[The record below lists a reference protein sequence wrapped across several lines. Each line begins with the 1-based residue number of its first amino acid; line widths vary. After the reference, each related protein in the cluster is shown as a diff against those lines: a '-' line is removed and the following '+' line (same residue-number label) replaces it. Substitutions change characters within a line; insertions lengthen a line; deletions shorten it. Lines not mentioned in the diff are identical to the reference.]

1 MLRRFDHTC
10 HLSILKWKQGEST
23 ALGTARIPPE
33 RLIPLFDMPPAGDFD
48 HEKQRPL
55 SPTEHIRLFGRR
67 LRERWGR
74 RVAFVDAIMIDDE
87 LHKQGRANHPLTE
100 LLERARLAQALA
112 LPVTGIGRS
121 EDYQRAIRRFVDNS
135 PGLPICFRVTSADL
149 DSGTFTADITALVAE
164 LKCKPPETFFVM
176 DFKGQSSFSDAAIDD
191 FVALLRDRISEL
203 PFLHRWLGLAVVL
216 SSFPASIKLE
226 AGEVKAYPRTDL
238 LAYGR
243 LLMNPK
249 GLLRIPMFG
258 DYAVDTSSNDKP
270 QRRTPSAHLRYSTPA
285 SYIVSKGHSVKKPHG
300 YQAIYPV
307 ADALI
312 AKPGF
317 MGPSYSAGDQFISQ
331 LANRAR
337 GTGNAATWR
346 WASTDHHL
354 TMNFRALNSFFGIV
368 EPETAKSADP
378 AAAQGFL
385 FADLASPPTA
395 PADLSNELAQPGAKG
410 PREVT

>member
-1 MLRRFDHTC
+1 
-10 HLSILKWKQGEST
+10 
-23 ALGTARIPPE
+23 
-33 RLIPLFDMPPAGDFD
+33 
-48 HEKQRPL
+48 
-55 SPTEHIRLFGRR
+55 
-67 LRERWGR
+67 
-74 RVAFVDAIMIDDE
+74 
-87 LHKQGRANHPLTE
+87 
-100 LLERARLAQALA
+100 
-112 LPVTGIGRS
+112 
-121 EDYQRAIRRFVDNS
+121 
-135 PGLPICFRVTSADL
+135 
-149 DSGTFTADITALVAE
+149 
-164 LKCKPPETFFVM
+164 M
-176 DFKGQSSFSDAAIDD
+176 DFKGQSSFLDAAIDD

-203 PFLHRWLGLAVVL
+203 PFLHHWLGLAVAL

-226 AGEVKAYPRTDL
+226 AGDVKAYPRTDL

-243 LLMNPK
+243 LLVNPN

-258 DYAVDTSSNDKP
+258 DYAVDTSPNDKP

-285 SYIVSKGHSVKKPHG
+285 SYIISKGHSVKKPYG

-312 AKPGF
+312 AKPEF

-331 LANRAR
+331 LASRAR

-368 EPETAKSADP
+368 EPETAKFADP

-395 PADLSNELAQPGAKG
+395 PADMSNELAEPSAKRPG
-410 PREVT
+410 ETT